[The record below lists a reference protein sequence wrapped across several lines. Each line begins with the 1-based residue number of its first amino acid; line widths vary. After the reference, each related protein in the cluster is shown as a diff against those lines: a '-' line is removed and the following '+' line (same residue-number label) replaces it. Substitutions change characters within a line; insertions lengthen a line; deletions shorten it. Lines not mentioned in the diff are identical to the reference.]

1 MSVLFCRQ
9 CTYLCTSMYMHVHVH
24 VDACSS
30 VSSLTACPCT
40 FVQHGYLADSL
51 QLRKMC
57 TMTTLIYISD
67 VVGAI
72 ISGGVATRSTSLALH
87 RTRGQM
93 LVVGEVQQSVDHY

>member
-30 VSSLTACPCT
+30 VSSLTACPCSMAS
-40 FVQHGYLADSL
+40 LADSV
-51 QLRKMC
+51 QLHRIC

-72 ISGGVATRSTSLALH
+72 KSGRVATRSASLALH
-87 RTRGQM
+87 STRGQM
-93 LVVGEVQQSVDHY
+93 PKRLSCGR